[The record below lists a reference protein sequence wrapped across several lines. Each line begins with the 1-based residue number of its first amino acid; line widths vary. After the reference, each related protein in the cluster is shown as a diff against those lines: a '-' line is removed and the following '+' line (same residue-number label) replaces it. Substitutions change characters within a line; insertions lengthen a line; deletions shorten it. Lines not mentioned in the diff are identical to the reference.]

1 MSRNKPL
8 IIAAVSLAA
17 VLILAVI
24 GSALM
29 DWDRLRPEAEA
40 AASAALKR
48 PVRIN
53 GPISVRLLP
62 APSAILSGLSSG
74 DASARSLRVSLRL
87 FPLLAGRREI
97 EDLTLSGGLL
107 GPLQDVEARITPSG
121 LVRAQGRL
129 SISASR
135 EASIT
140 FDGRVEGE
148 RLSGRLRLISGPMSA
163 EGNLSVS
170 AEEAS
175 LPDLVMIL
183 GQSKAVASLVAS
195 LGSTP
200 KQIDIS
206 IKAETLDL
214 DTLTPQPTQPIMS
227 LPSAAPPPQPQPS
240 AQIAPAAPATGT
252 GLPSNIT
259 VNFDLTA
266 DALRWHGLAL
276 SKLQI
281 NALLDQGVIT
291 LGNASAILPGKEKLA
306 ISGTMAAQGKRLTLS
321 PMAVALDD
329 NRATGALSLNLAT
342 PLGITA
348 NLNTQGIDLG
358 FDGTMEGNRATG
370 TASLRAASFAQ
381 TVRRFSGHQPRGGG
395 PLAITALMASETNAV
410 TFDQIQAKL
419 GETNLAGRG
428 RLDLAARTFAADLTS
443 PLLAI
448 SPFLA
453 PESKPGG
460 LSNWR
465 LDHVSAQ
472 LVASD
477 GAITVDRLT
486 GRMLGGAL
494 IAAGKANSAGMAV
507 SATLKGADVGGLGLG
522 AGGVKATKGQ
532 MDGQIRLA
540 ARGHSQGELL
550 STLSGDG
557 RIEVKDGLVEG
568 FDLAAMDSQ
577 MRKLE
582 NIGSLLG
589 LVQAG
594 LSGGTSRFSSLS
606 GSFKA
611 DHGVISSQD
620 IILVADGGGADGS
633 AVVNFPKDR
642 IDARFAFRL
651 ATPGS
656 PPLGLRLEGPLASP
670 NKALDINALQR
681 YLVEHGLGKAIKGK
695 AGGLIESLLGVKR
708 REKP

>member
-24 GSALM
+24 GPALM

-48 PVRIN
+48 PVRIS

-62 APSAILSGLSSG
+62 TPSAILSGLSSG

-107 GPLQDVEARITPSG
+107 GPLQDVEAQITPSG

-129 SISASR
+129 GISASS
-135 EASIT
+135 EARIT
-140 FDGRVEGE
+140 FDGRVEGD

-214 DTLTPQPTQPIMS
+214 DTLTPQPTQPITA
-227 LPSAAPPPQPQPS
+227 LPSAAAPQPQPS
-240 AQIAPAAPATGT
+240 TQIAPAAPATGT
-252 GLPSNIT
+252 GLPSGIT

-291 LGNASAILPGKEKLA
+291 LGNASAILPGQEKLT
-306 ISGTMAAQGKRLTLS
+306 ISGTMTAQGKRLLLS
-321 PMAVALDD
+321 PMAVALGD
-329 NRATGALSLNLAT
+329 NRATGELSLNLAA

-348 NLNTQGIDLG
+348 NLNTQGLDLG

-381 TVRRFSGHQPRGGG
+381 TVRRFSGHQPRGVG

-419 GETNLAGRG
+419 GETNLTGRG
-428 RLDLAARTFAADLTS
+428 RLDLTARTFTADLTS
-443 PLLAI
+443 PVLSIA
-448 SPFLA
+448 PFLA
-453 PESKPGG
+453 AESKPGG

-465 LDHVSAQ
+465 LDHVNAQ

-486 GRMLGGAL
+486 GRVLGGAI
-494 IAAGKANSAGMAV
+494 IAAGKANSAGIAV

-532 MDGQIRLA
+532 MDGQIRLTA
-540 ARGHSQGELL
+540 KGRSQAELL
-550 STLSGDG
+550 SALSGDG

-568 FDLAAMDSQ
+568 FDLAAMDTQ

-611 DHGVISSQD
+611 DHGVASSQD
-620 IILVADGGGADGS
+620 IILVADGGGADGT

>member
-24 GSALM
+24 GPALM
-29 DWDRLRPEAEA
+29 DWNRLRPEAEA

-48 PVRIN
+48 PVRIS

-62 APSAILSGLSSG
+62 TPSAILSGLSSG

-97 EDLTLSGGLL
+97 EDLTLSGGVL
-107 GPLQDVEARITPSG
+107 GPLQDVEAQITPSG

-129 SISASR
+129 GISASS

-163 EGNLSVS
+163 EGNLSIS

-214 DTLTPQPTQPIMS
+214 DTLTPQPTQPITAS
-227 LPSAAPPPQPQPS
+227 PSAAPPQPQPS
-240 AQIAPAAPATGT
+240 AQIAPAAPGTGT

-281 NALLDQGVIT
+281 NALLDQGIIT
-291 LGNASAILPGKEKLA
+291 VGNASAILPGKEKLA
-306 ISGTMAAQGKRLTLS
+306 ISGTMAVQGKHLTLS

-329 NRATGALSLNLAT
+329 NRATGALSLNLAA

-348 NLNTQGIDLG
+348 NLNTQGLDLG

-381 TVRRFSGHQPRGGG
+381 TVRRFSGHLPRGGG

-419 GETNLAGRG
+419 GETNLTGRG
-428 RLDLAARTFAADLTS
+428 RLDLAARTFTADLTS
-443 PLLAI
+443 PVLSIA
-448 SPFLA
+448 PFLTA
-453 PESKPGG
+453 ESKPGG

-465 LDHVSAQ
+465 LDHVNAQ

-477 GAITVDRLT
+477 SAVTVDRLT
-486 GRMLGGAL
+486 GRMLGGTL
-494 IAAGKANSAGMAV
+494 IAAGKANSAGIAV
-507 SATLKGADVGGLGLG
+507 SAMLKGADVGGLGLG

-606 GSFKA
+606 GNFKA
-611 DHGVISSQD
+611 DHGVASSQD
-620 IILVADGGGADGS
+620 IILVADGGGADGT
-633 AVVNFPKDR
+633 AMVNFPKDR